1 MSDTFLQTALFQSHN
16 KNLESCQVRGGK
28 PNCKNPVTAENTSLR
43 KKKGDSGRKRD
54 KRDVNYTVGCW
65 LSEWK
70 RVGPLRRLMPLI
82 MGCDTAWHPAISNVT
97 HKCTHTQTQMHTHS
111 KARVLGAAHAGT
123 FYICIFII
131 IIIISS
137 SRLNSDMRSGCCM
150 KCLSQEMKTISS
162 SFFVFTPYASKGWC
176 IKSKYMQHTRGNRLI
191 SALKRIWI
199 VKG

>member
-1 MSDTFLQTALFQSHN
+1 
-16 KNLESCQVRGGK
+16 
-28 PNCKNPVTAENTSLR
+28 
-43 KKKGDSGRKRD
+43 
-54 KRDVNYTVGCW
+54 
-65 LSEWK
+65 
-70 RVGPLRRLMPLI
+70 MPLI

-97 HKCTHTQTQMHTHS
+97 HKCTHTQTQTHTHS
-111 KARVLGAAHAGT
+111 KVRVLGAAHAGT
-123 FYICIFII
+123 FYICIFI

-199 VKG
+199 VKGLDLYPTISSFTDTAWGLVTVEAIGVRRTHCDVQEARLRWCELRVNKI

>member
-43 KKKGDSGRKRD
+43 KKNGDSGRKRD

-97 HKCTHTQTQMHTHS
+97 HKCTHTQTQTHTHS

-131 IIIISS
+131 IIISS
-137 SRLNSDMRSGCCM
+137 SRLNSDMRSRV
-150 KCLSQEMKTISS
+150 LHEMFIPRNENY
-162 SFFVFTPYASKGWC
+162 FFFFFCFHPLC
-176 IKSKYMQHTRGNRLI
+176 IKRMMHQ
-191 SALKRIWI
+191 
-199 VKG
+199 V